1 MKRSAKILL
10 AIVATIAAAI
20 LIAALILP
28 FVVNADRLRPQAEA
42 KLQTALGRRV
52 SLGPLAL
59 SVWGGLSLR
68 AATLRIG
75 EPLGAPAGAALLV
88 DAGETAL
95 HVAWRPL
102 LRREIDVR
110 SIAVTGINV
119 TQDGR
124 PLASGVKLTSRVRVA
139 ADGSVAAEGSVEGR
153 LAAMTG
159 APQARAEFTAT
170 YAAGALGISALDL
183 TAGPVRV
190 KAAGRLTGVMSGTP
204 RLALA
209 GSAGL
214 TKSQAQGTLDVVVAA
229 EPTAAFEISASLL
242 DGDEIMAA
250 VAAFFGNAPPVRAA
264 VSLVPAANA
273 APAPAAN
280 GESFVRLLAV
290 SGSVRAARC
299 VAHGLEMTD
308 LALRLSC
315 ARGVADVQDIT
326 FGAYGG
332 RARGFVRLEPFHPR
346 VPFSLEETVEDV
358 AIGPLIAALAPAQ
371 KGTVE
376 GKARLAVRLS
386 GDAGGAAMLPTMNG
400 AGRLAIEHGKIASVG
415 VVKQV
420 MGLLEVAG
428 AKGLA
433 KDETPFDRLSASFDV
448 KAGTAATHDLQF
460 RSPDLDGDGA
470 GTVGLGGA
478 VKIDLL
484 ASFAKAVS
492 DQLVAKTH
500 ALSIRQ
506 GPDGRLSV
514 PLQIRGTIQD
524 PRIQLDL
531 QKVIQEG
538 ALKQLKEQGTKSL
551 LKKLLGR

>member
-1 MKRSAKILL
+1 MKRSQKILI

-20 LIAALILP
+20 LIVALILP
-28 FVVNADRLRPQAEA
+28 LVVNADRLRPQAEA
-42 KLQTALGRRV
+42 KLQAALGRRV

-75 EPLGAPAGAALLV
+75 EPLGAAAVGAILV

-110 SIAVTGINV
+110 SVAVDGINV

-124 PLASGVKLTSRVRVA
+124 PLASGVHLDSRVHIA
-139 ADGSVAAEGSVEGR
+139 ADGSVAAAGSAEGR
-153 LAAMTG
+153 LSAMTS

-170 YAAGALGISALDL
+170 YRAGELRISALDL
-183 TAGPVRV
+183 TAGPMRV
-190 KAAGRLTGVMSGTP
+190 KAAGRLTGVMSGAP

-209 GSAGL
+209 GTAGL
-214 TKSQAQGTLDVVVAA
+214 TNSQAHGNVDVVFAT
-229 EPTAAFEISASLL
+229 EPTATFEMSASLL
-242 DGDEIMAA
+242 DGDEILAA
-250 VAAFFGNAPPVRAA
+250 VAAFSGNAAPPRAG

-273 APAPAAN
+273 ASAPAAQ
-280 GESFVRLLAV
+280 GQSFARLLAAK
-290 SGSVRAARC
+290 GSVRAARC
-299 VAHGLEMTD
+299 VAHGLEMTN

-315 ARGVADVQDIT
+315 ARGVAEVQDIT
-326 FGAYGG
+326 FDAYGG
-332 RARGFVRLEPFHPR
+332 RAHGSVTLEPFDPR
-346 VPFSLEETVEDV
+346 LPFSLEETVEDV

-376 GKARLAVRLS
+376 GKARLAFQLG

-400 AGRLAIEHGKIASVG
+400 AGRLAIENGKLASVG
-415 VVKQV
+415 VLKQV

-428 AKGLA
+428 AKGFA
-433 KDETPFDRLSASFDV
+433 KDETPFDRLTASFDV
-448 KAGTAATHDLQF
+448 KAGTATTHDLAF

-484 ASFAKAVS
+484 ASFAKTVS

-500 ALSIRQ
+500 ALSVRQ

-514 PLQIRGTIQD
+514 PLQIRGTIQE

-538 ALKQLKEQGTKSL
+538 ALKQLKERGAKSL